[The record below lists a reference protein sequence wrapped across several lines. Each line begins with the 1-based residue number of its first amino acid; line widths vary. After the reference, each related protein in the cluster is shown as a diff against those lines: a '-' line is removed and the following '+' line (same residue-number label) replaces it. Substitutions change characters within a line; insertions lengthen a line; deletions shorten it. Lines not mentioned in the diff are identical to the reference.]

1 MNTNDQNLKI
11 NHETD
16 DTTQMAPFADEPQTM
31 AMSTDP
37 SMTTD
42 SNHSSWP
49 HFAETTNVQAQY
61 LDENSSLAMPLEVIP
76 PALTPP
82 QSHKRKSRAKRPL
95 LLMMRLEGVLDS
107 GRIGVL
113 CMSSWIINPEERK
126 GLLSKLFCSPK
137 WKI

>member
-1 MNTNDQNLKI
+1 
-11 NHETD
+11 
-16 DTTQMAPFADEPQTM
+16 
-31 AMSTDP
+31 
-37 SMTTD
+37 
-42 SNHSSWP
+42 
-49 HFAETTNVQAQY
+49 VQAQY

-76 PALTPP
+76 PALTPS
-82 QSHKRKSRAKRPL
+82 QSHKRKARAKRPL